1 MKLLLAELLNLDGI
15 EVTEY
20 HNFDHEI
27 IIEVEMIDTF
37 ATCPH
42 CGSVSHSLHQNH
54 WHLVRDLP
62 MSNKDVFSQS

>member
-20 HNFDHEI
+20 HNFDREI
-27 IIEVEMIDTF
+27 IIEVEIKDTF

-42 CGSVSHSLHQNH
+42 PRQC
-54 WHLVRDLP
+54 
-62 MSNKDVFSQS
+62 